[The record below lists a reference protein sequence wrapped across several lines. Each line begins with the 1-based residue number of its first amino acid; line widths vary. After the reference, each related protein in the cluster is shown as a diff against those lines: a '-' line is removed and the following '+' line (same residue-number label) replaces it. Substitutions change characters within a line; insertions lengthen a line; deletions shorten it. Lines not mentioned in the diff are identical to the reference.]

1 MIVIGRRSASQSEF
15 TIAYH
20 IPCIGGVIGW
30 CFWFGHPAAY
40 QGLPYR
46 HSDRMV
52 DQDGLVI
59 ITIAYHVRDLGR
71 TLPREAFTNDYHL
84 EKGTRYRLTYVG
96 L

>member
-1 MIVIGRRSASQSEF
+1 MIVIGRRSASQSGF
-15 TIAYH
+15 TIPYH
-20 IPCIGGVIGW
+20 ISCQVSVITW
-30 CFWFGHPAAY
+30 CFWFGHLEAY

-59 ITIAYHVRDLGR
+59 ITIAYHVRDLGQ
-71 TLPREAFTNDYHL
+71 TLPRETFTNDYHL
-84 EKGTRYRLTYVG
+84 EKGTRYRLTYAG

>member
-15 TIAYH
+15 TIPYH
-20 IPCIGGVIGW
+20 ISCQVSVITW

-40 QGLPYR
+40 HCLPYR

-59 ITIAYHVRDLGR
+59 ITIPYHVRDLSLGR
-71 TLPREAFTNDYHL
+71 WLEAFTNLYHL